1 MEAAI
6 DRAALAA
13 WIQAHHLEEEAV
25 SAARRGFEEHPAR
38 LLRLSHFLRPEVA
51 EALGRFLTRE
61 AAFERVQGI
70 LSRNGPVPRE
80 EWAALADADRLFSFE
95 RLTGPQ
101 PAAQLSP
108 CFIEF
113 ARLRKALESPD
124 SLHYFSRLSGLP
136 LEALSGFTAQSLGPG
151 DYLRP
156 HQDAFAR
163 RKVAFIL
170 YLNPEWRP
178 EYGGALR
185 VVDHAGGEH
194 LLPVEFNSL
203 VLFDVHTHEH
213 HEILPIEPSAGEQRR
228 MTVGGWYGG
237 STGE

>member
-6 DRAALAA
+6 DRDALAA
-13 WIQAHHLEEEAV
+13 WIQPHHLEEEV
-25 SAARRGFEEHPAR
+25 VNAARRGFEEHPAR
-38 LLRLSHFLRPEVA
+38 LLRLSQFLRPEVA
-51 EALGRFLTRE
+51 EALGRFLTHE
-61 AAFERVQGI
+61 AAFERVQGV
-70 LSRNGPVPRE
+70 LARNGPVPRD
-80 EWAALADADRLFSFE
+80 EWEATTEADRLFSFE
-95 RLTGPQ
+95 RLTGPK
-101 PAAQLSP
+101 PAALLSP
-108 CFIEF
+108 GFIQF
-113 ARLRKALESPD
+113 ARLRKALESPAC
-124 SLHYFSRLSGLP
+124 LHYFSRLSGLP
-136 LEALSGFTAQSLGPG
+136 LEALSGFTAQSLGAG

-170 YLNPEWRP
+170 YLSPEWRR

-185 VVDHAGGEH
+185 VVDHSDGEH

-213 HEILPIEPSAGEQRR
+213 HEILPIEPIAGEQRR

-237 STGE
+237 FAAE